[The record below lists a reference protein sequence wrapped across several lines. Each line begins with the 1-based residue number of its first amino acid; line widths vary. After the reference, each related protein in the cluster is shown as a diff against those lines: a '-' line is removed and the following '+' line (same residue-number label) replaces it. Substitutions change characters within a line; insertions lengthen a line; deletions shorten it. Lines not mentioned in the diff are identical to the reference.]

1 MENRIIAIDQS
12 TSATKVILFD
22 EKCRMLSRVNMEHK
36 QYYPNAGW
44 VEHDAEEI
52 YNNTVTLIR
61 KAVENDPQKESVHY
75 SIAITNQRE
84 TVVVWNKRTGKPVC
98 HAIVWQCQ
106 RGAKICHALKEHG
119 YDALFREKTG
129 LLIDPYFSASGVK
142 WVLENIPGAKD
153 DAARGDLLMG
163 TIDTWL
169 VWKLTGGKVHATD
182 YTNASR
188 TLLFNIHKLDWDDEI
203 LNILGIP
210 RSMMPKPMPSDA
222 VYGETTVEGYFQ
234 KPLKIAGVIGDS
246 HGALTGQMC
255 FEVGSGKATYGTGSS
270 VMVNIGERVITPPL
284 GLVTSVGFAALGK
297 VFYAFEGN
305 IHCTGGTLKWLTDQ
319 MGLVK
324 DFDEVNALTG
334 ATTDTG
340 GVYFV
345 PAFAG
350 LGAPW
355 WRPDAKAIICGM
367 TLATEKKH
375 IVRAAL
381 ESIAYQVKDLID
393 IMTRQSG
400 ISIKELRVDGGPTK
414 NSFLMQFQADMLRTT
429 ISRSVIEEASALGA
443 VVMNGFA
450 RGTWKSFKEVAA
462 LREFE
467 PIRPKMAEAEVNT
480 LYNGWLT
487 AVYRTIQ

>member
-36 QYYPNAGW
+36 QYYPNVGW

-61 KAVENDPQKESVHY
+61 KAVENDPQKDSVHY

-84 TVVVWNKRTGKPVC
+84 TVVVWNKRTGKPIC

-119 YDALFREKTG
+119 YDTLFREKTG

-142 WVLENIPGAKD
+142 WVLENIPGAKE
-153 DAARGDLLMG
+153 DAAKGDLLMG
-163 TIDTWL
+163 TIDSWL

-222 VYGETTVEGYFQ
+222 VYGETTAEGYFH

-246 HGALTGQMC
+246 HGALAGQMC

-270 VMVNIGERVITPPL
+270 VMINIGERFITPPL

-305 IHCTGGTLKWLTDQ
+305 VHCTGGTLKWLTDQ
-319 MGLVK
+319 MQLVK
-324 DFDEVNALTG
+324 DFDEVNALTN

-381 ESIAYQVKDLID
+381 ESIAYQVKDLLD

-400 ISIKELRVDGGPTK
+400 IAIREFRVDGGPTK
-414 NSFLMQFQADMLRTT
+414 NNFLMQFQADMLRTA
-429 ISRSVIEEASALGA
+429 ISRSVLEEASALGA
-443 VVMNGFA
+443 AVMNGFA
-450 RGTWKSFKEVAA
+450 RGTWRSFKEVAS
-462 LREFE
+462 LREFQT
-467 PIRPKMAEAEVNT
+467 IQPKMAEADVNA

>member
-1 MENRIIAIDQS
+1 
-12 TSATKVILFD
+12 
-22 EKCRMLSRVNMEHK
+22 
-36 QYYPNAGW
+36 
-44 VEHDAEEI
+44 
-52 YNNTVTLIR
+52 
-61 KAVENDPQKESVHY
+61 
-75 SIAITNQRE
+75 
-84 TVVVWNKRTGKPVC
+84 
-98 HAIVWQCQ
+98 
-106 RGAKICHALKEHG
+106 
-119 YDALFREKTG
+119 
-129 LLIDPYFSASGVK
+129 
-142 WVLENIPGAKD
+142 
-153 DAARGDLLMG
+153 
-163 TIDTWL
+163 
-169 VWKLTGGKVHATD
+169 
-182 YTNASR
+182 
-188 TLLFNIHKLDWDDEI
+188 LDWDDEI
-203 LNILGIP
+203 LKILAIP
-210 RSMMPKPMPSDA
+210 RSMAPKPLPSDA
-222 VYGETTVEGYFQ
+222 VFGETTVEGLFDT
-234 KPLKIAGVIGDS
+234 PIKIAGVIGDS

-270 VMVNIGERVITPPL
+270 VMVNIGEKVIEPPL

-305 IHCTGGTLKWLTDQ
+305 VHCTGGTLKWLTDR

-324 DFDEVNALTG
+324 DFDEINALTDN
-334 ATTDTG
+334 TTDTG

-400 ISIKELRVDGGPTK
+400 VSLKQFRVDGGPTR
-414 NSFLMQFQADMLRTT
+414 NRFLMQFQADMLSAT
-429 ISRSVIEEASALGA
+429 ISRSMLEEASALGA
-443 VVMNGFA
+443 AVMNGFA
-450 RGTWKSFKEVAA
+450 RGTWKSFAEVSA

-467 PIRPKMAEAEVNT
+467 NVEPHMPKAEVET

>member
-22 EKCRMLSRVNMEHK
+22 EKCRILHRINKEHK
-36 QYYPNAGW
+36 QFYPNAGW

-52 YNNTVTLIR
+52 YDNTVSLI
-61 KAVENDPQKESVHY
+61 KKMVNDFSEKEEVNY

-84 TVVVWNKRTGKPVC
+84 TVVVWNKKTGKPVC

-106 RGAKICHALKEHG
+106 RGAKICHSLKEHG
-119 YDALFREKTG
+119 YDNLFRKKTG
-129 LLIDPYFSASGVK
+129 LLIDPYFSASGIK
-142 WVLENIPGAKD
+142 WVLDNVPGAKD
-153 DAARGDLLMG
+153 TAAKGDLLFG
-163 TIDTWL
+163 TIDSWL

-203 LNILGIP
+203 LKILAIP
-210 RSMMPKPMPSDA
+210 RSMAPKPLPSDA
-222 VYGETTVEGYFQ
+222 VFGETTVEGLFDT
-234 KPLKIAGVIGDS
+234 PIKIAGVIGDS

-270 VMVNIGERVITPPL
+270 VMVNIGEKVIEPPL

-305 IHCTGGTLKWLTDQ
+305 VHCTGGTLKWLTDR

-324 DFDEVNALTG
+324 DFDEINALTDN
-334 ATTDTG
+334 TTDTG

-400 ISIKELRVDGGPTK
+400 VSLKQFRVDGGPTR
-414 NSFLMQFQADMLRTT
+414 NRFLMQFQADMLSAT
-429 ISRSVIEEASALGA
+429 ISRSMLEEASALGA
-443 VVMNGFA
+443 AVMNGFA
-450 RGTWKSFKEVAA
+450 RGTWKSFAEVSA

-467 PIRPKMAEAEVNT
+467 NVEPHMPKAEVET